1 MKFICATLLLLCNP
15 ISDLNYDYQKKFTNE
30 ITECALKY
38 NALVYPYNRIP
49 VMLVQAQA
57 IQESNW
63 GRSRFAEEGNNFFGI
78 KEFNLTEPHMKAKER
93 LDANWG
99 LRKYNSMCDSVEDYM
114 NLLSTSYKYKEFQE
128 LLLLQWFENEVDLH
142 ALVDTLYNYAENP
155 NYRDEVKQI
164 INKLEV
170 K

>member
-1 MKFICATLLLLCNP
+1 
-15 ISDLNYDYQKKFTNE
+15 
-30 ITECALKY
+30 
-38 NALVYPYNRIP
+38 
-49 VMLVQAQA
+49 
-57 IQESNW
+57 
-63 GRSRFAEEGNNFFGI
+63 
-78 KEFNLTEPHMKAKER
+78 MKAKER

-155 NYRDEVKQI
+155 NYMDEVKQI
-164 INKLEV
+164 INKLEA

>member
-15 ISDLNYDYQKKFTNE
+15 ISDLEYDYQKKFTHQ

-78 KEFNLTEPHMKAKER
+78 KEFNLTEPHMKAKKR
-93 LDANWG
+93 PNAHWG
-99 LRKYNSMCDSVEDYM
+99 LRKYNTMCDSVEDYM

-155 NYRDEVKQI
+155 NYRDEVKKI